1 MRLTISTPR
10 LLLRP
15 PEASD
20 AAAIARC
27 VGDYDVAKTTASIPH
42 PYSIEIA
49 EGWIEFARAKIRRG
63 LAWSFAIEQWTPDGL
78 SLGVVG
84 GASLFKRSEGA
95 DWEVGY
101 NVAKPFWGRG
111 IATEALVGLIDW
123 ARAELDPPR
132 LVAGYFE
139 DNPASGRVLQ
149 KAGFRP
155 TGTRKPIYS
164 LARDAKTI
172 CIDLSLELVA
182 AEAAA

>member
-27 VGDYDVAKTTASIPH
+27 VGDLAVARMASSIPH
-42 PYSIEIA
+42 PYPVEIA
-49 EGWIEFARAKIRRG
+49 DGWIEFARAWIRRG
-63 LAWSFAIEQWTPDGL
+63 SAYSFVIELWDESGL
-78 SLGVVG
+78 SRGVVG
-84 GASLFKRSEGA
+84 GASLFKRGDA
-95 DWEVGY
+95 PDWEVGY
-101 NVAKPFWGRG
+101 HVAESARGHG
-111 IATEALVGLIDW
+111 IATEALLGLIDW
-123 ARAELDPPR
+123 ARAEFDPPR

-155 TGTRKPIYS
+155 TGTRKPAYS
-164 LARDAKTI
+164 LGRDAKAT
-172 CIDLSLELVA
+172 CIDLSLELEAVVA
-182 AEAAA
+182 AA